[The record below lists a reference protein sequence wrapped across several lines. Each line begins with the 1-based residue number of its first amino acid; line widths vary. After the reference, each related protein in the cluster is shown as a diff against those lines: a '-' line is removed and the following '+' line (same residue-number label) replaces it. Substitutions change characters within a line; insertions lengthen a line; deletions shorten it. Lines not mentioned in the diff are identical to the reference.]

1 MRRMRLALGSDDGV
15 TIVDTHMGDTARF
28 HIYDLFEDSKSE
40 PVDTRDN
47 PALDGGH
54 GKAEKMKAIL
64 AMLDDVDVV
73 VARRMSPNFR
83 RIASG
88 ARQQPVVVAAE
99 VIDDAL
105 ASLHAAFDTISE
117 LTKRRGEGE
126 RFDTIPEL

>member
-1 MRRMRLALGSDDGV
+1 MKRIRLALGSDDGV

-40 PVDTRDN
+40 LVDTRDN
-47 PALDGGH
+47 PALDEGH

-64 AMLDDVDVV
+64 GMLDDVDVV

-83 RIASG
+83 RIAAG
-88 ARQQPVVVAAE
+88 AKHQPVVVAAE

-105 ASLHAAFDTISE
+105 ASLHSAFDTISE
-117 LTKRRGEGE
+117 LTERRGGGE
-126 RFDTIPEL
+126 RFETIPEL